1 MSQSPNSRKVII
13 ASRLMLASTWIVAL
27 SSIPSAR
34 DYQQQL
40 DDGVAAKDIATLF
53 STLLI
58 LVTIT
63 SIVAWFAVV
72 RWMRERYDAS
82 ESAQPGRMR
91 LSRNWITWSWLLP
104 IVSFWYPKKMIDDL
118 LATSENGVESIPHTK
133 NVEPINSRLW
143 WSTWVTYTIMS
154 NLTTLQLAF
163 LPKDTVPFQPS
174 AEIAAAC
181 ILTASY
187 TVWERIVIKIG

>member
-1 MSQSPNSRKVII
+1 MSQTPQYRKVII
-13 ASRLMLASTWIVAL
+13 ASRLMLAATWIVAL

-34 DYQQQL
+34 DYQNQL
-40 DDGVAAKDIATLF
+40 DAGVAAKDIATLY

-58 LVTIT
+58 SVTIT

-72 RWMRERYDAS
+72 KWMREHYDECQRLS
-82 ESAQPGRMR
+82 LGRMR
-91 LSRNWITWSWLLP
+91 LSRSWITWSWLLP

-118 LATSENGVESIPHTK
+118 LAASRSSAEAIPHGT
-133 NVEPINSRLW
+133 NDEPINTRVW

-154 NLTTLQLAF
+154 NLNTLQLVF

-181 ILTASY
+181 ILTASD
-187 TVWERIVIKIG
+187 TVWERIVREIG

>member
-1 MSQSPNSRKVII
+1 VSQIPQYRKVII
-13 ASRLMLASTWIVAL
+13 ASRLMLAATWIVAL

-34 DYQQQL
+34 DYQNQL
-40 DDGVAAKDIATLF
+40 DAGVAAKDIATLY

-72 RWMRERYDAS
+72 KWMRERYDECQRNS
-82 ESAQPGRMR
+82 PGRMR
-91 LSRNWITWSWLLP
+91 LSRSWITWSWLLP

-118 LATSENGVESIPHTK
+118 LNATPRPVGLGSTQ
-133 NVEPINSRLW
+133 EPINTRIW

-154 NLTTLQLAF
+154 NLSTLQLLM
-163 LPKDTVPFQPS
+163 LPKDTVPFQPNL
-174 AEIAAAC
+174 EIAAVC

-187 TVWERIVIKIG
+187 TVWERIVREIG

>member
-1 MSQSPNSRKVII
+1 
-13 ASRLMLASTWIVAL
+13 MLASTWIVAL

-63 SIVAWFAVV
+63 SILAWFAVV
-72 RWMRERYDAS
+72 AWMRQRYDQHEANGTGS
-82 ESAQPGRMR
+82 MR
-91 LSRNWITWSWLLP
+91 LSRSWITWSWLLP

-118 LATSENGVESIPHTK
+118 LAASTSGVDSIPRATTE
-133 NVEPINSRLW
+133 EPINTRLW
-143 WSTWVTYTIMS
+143 WSTWVTYTIMT
-154 NLTTLQLAF
+154 NLTTIQLVF

-187 TVWERIVIKIG
+187 TVWERIVRQIG

>member
-1 MSQSPNSRKVII
+1 
-13 ASRLMLASTWIVAL
+13 MLAATWIVAL

-34 DYQQQL
+34 DYQNQL
-40 DDGVAAKDIATLF
+40 DAGVAAKDIATLY

-72 RWMRERYDAS
+72 KWMRERYDECQRLS
-82 ESAQPGRMR
+82 PGRMR
-91 LSRNWITWSWLLP
+91 LSRSWITWSWLLP

-118 LATSENGVESIPHTK
+118 LNATPRPVSLGSTQ
-133 NVEPINSRLW
+133 EPINTRIW

-154 NLTTLQLAF
+154 NLSTLQLLM
-163 LPKDTVPFQPS
+163 LPKDTVPFQPNL
-174 AEIAAAC
+174 EIAAVC

-187 TVWERIVIKIG
+187 TVWERIVREIG